1 MEPVQLGSLRL
12 QPFGLIFIA
21 LLIPF
26 FVLCALQMKKNAEE
40 RNRQL
45 VCAAGCSALFSA
57 FTAWILLPDHRSY
70 HRRG

>member
-26 FVLCALQMKKNAEE
+26 FVLCALQMKKNGLKKK
-40 RNRQL
+40 QP
-45 VCAAGCSALFSA
+45 AGLRCWLFRFVFCFHGLDSAS
-57 FTAWILLPDHRSY
+57 
-70 HRRG
+70 

>member
-26 FVLCALQMKKNAEE
+26 FVLCAIF
-40 RNRQL
+40 L
-45 VCAAGCSALFSA
+45 VNPVSTGSIFSQSG
-57 FTAWILLPDHRSY
+57 FLSY
-70 HRRG
+70 AP